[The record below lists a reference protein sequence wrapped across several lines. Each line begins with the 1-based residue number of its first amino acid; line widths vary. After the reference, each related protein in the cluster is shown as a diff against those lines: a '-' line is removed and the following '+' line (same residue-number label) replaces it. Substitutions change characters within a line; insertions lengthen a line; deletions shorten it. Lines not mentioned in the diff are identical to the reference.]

1 MKKLREISLFEVVLC
16 LCVVMIH
23 VLSGCIN
30 GYMKGT
36 FLSVASFSLSRSIT
50 FAVPAFI
57 MSSAIKMSYKF
68 SDGKIDYPKFM
79 TGRIKRV
86 YLPYLMW
93 SIVYYLYF
101 VFHRNYFPFS
111 IKDMF
116 LYMLNGEIAAT
127 FYFLIVI
134 MQFYFLMPLWI
145 KIFKKLSPKCGIL
158 VAVCITVLSK
168 YLTHGLD
175 INNRIFLNYLMF
187 WVIGFYIGSNYSK
200 CVEFILKYKISFLT
214 YAVLFTVLYVAMAYM
229 EFMGM
234 FNLFATEAVKLIFC
248 AASSVTLLAFCV
260 TIAEKSK
267 TGLAKKIM
275 IFADKLA
282 PTTFYVYLIHCLIIF
297 ETDNI
302 GQMLGISSVTTLFVI
317 RFFIAYILSFVVSKL
332 YCVLKTRKLK

>member
-1 MKKLREISLFEVVLC
+1 MRKLREISLFEVILC

-30 GYMKGT
+30 GYTKGT
-36 FLSVASFSLSRSIT
+36 VLSVASFSLSRSIT

-68 SDGKIDYPKFM
+68 SDGKIDYLKFM
-79 TGRIKRV
+79 TGRIKKV

-111 IKDMF
+111 IKEML
-116 LYMLNGEIAAT
+116 LYAFNGEIVAP
-127 FYFLIVI
+127 FYFIIVI

-145 KIFKKLSPKCGIL
+145 KIFKTLSPKCGIL

-168 YLTHGLD
+168 YLTHGMD

-187 WVIGFYIGSNYSK
+187 WIMGCYIGSNYSK

-214 YAVLFTVLYVAMAYM
+214 SAALFTVLYVAMAYM

-234 FNLFATEAVKLIFC
+234 FNLFATEIIKLIFC
-248 AASSVTLLAFCV
+248 ATSSVALLSVC
-260 TIAEKSK
+260 IAVDRKSEW
-267 TGLAKKIM
+267 GLTKKIM

-302 GQMLGISSVTTLFVI
+302 GQMLGISSVTILFII
-317 RFFIAYILSFVVSKL
+317 RFFMAYILSFVVSKL
-332 YCVLKTRKLK
+332 YCNMKKYIS